1 MTGFQYPWLLL
12 LAVLAPALAF
22 LRSWRRRQPSLTFS
36 DGETLARLPATWAV
50 KAHRLLPLA
59 FGIGFVLLVVALARP
74 RTGLEESLV
83 RADVRD
89 ILLLVDVS
97 TSMRAEDLSSAGR
110 TRDRLA
116 AAKEVIERFV
126 RKRPHDRIGM
136 VAFAALPYTV
146 SPLTL
151 DQGWLL
157 GQLGRLETGMIED
170 GTAIGDGIA
179 SAVNR
184 LRESKARSKVIVLLT
199 DGINNRGTLAPED
212 AARAARALGIRI
224 YTVGAGTSGPVRTP
238 VRDAGGE
245 TRYLVQ
251 ETAIDEESLARVADA
266 TGGRYFRA
274 ADFAALEQ
282 VYAQIDQMERTRV
295 DVRDYTRFEE
305 RFAPFALLALVFLAL
320 EKALALTRLGR
331 LP

>member
-1 MTGFQYPWLLL
+1 MSFQYPWLLL
-12 LAVLAPALAF
+12 LLALTPLLVF
-22 LRSWRRRQPSLTFS
+22 LRSWRRRTASLTFS
-36 DGETLARLPATWAV
+36 GGGVLARLPVTWAV
-50 KAHRLLPLA
+50 TAHRLLPLA
-59 FGIGFVLLVVALARP
+59 FGLGFVLLVVALARP
-74 RTGLEESLV
+74 RTGLEESLM
-83 RADVRD
+83 RAEVRD
-89 ILLLVDVS
+89 IVLLVDVS

-126 RKRPHDRIGM
+126 QRRPHDRIGM
-136 VAFAALPYTV
+136 VAFAAVPYTV

-151 DQGWLL
+151 DRGWLL

-184 LRESKARSKVIVLLT
+184 LRESRAKSKVVVLLT
-199 DGINNRGTLAPED
+199 DGISNRGTLAPEN

-224 YTVGAGTSGPVRTP
+224 YAVGAGSSGPARTP
-238 VRDAGGE
+238 VRESSGE
-245 TRYLVQ
+245 TRYFMQ
-251 ETAIDEESLARVADA
+251 ETAIDEASLAQIADT

-274 ADFAALEQ
+274 ADFAALEE
-282 VYAQIDQMERTRV
+282 VYARIDRMEQTQV
-295 DVRDYTRFEE
+295 DVRAYTRFEE
-305 RFAPFALLALVFLAL
+305 WFAPFALLSLVLLAL

>member
-1 MTGFQYPWLLL
+1 MSFHYPWLLL
-12 LAVLAPALAF
+12 LLALAPLLVF
-22 LRSWRRRQPSLTFS
+22 LRSWRARRPSLTFS
-36 DGETLARLPATWAV
+36 GGGTLARLPGTWAV
-50 KAHRLLPLA
+50 RAHRLLPLVY
-59 FGIGFVLLVVALARP
+59 GVGFVLLVVALARP
-74 RTGLEESLV
+74 RKGLDEHLE
-83 RADVRD
+83 RAEVRD
-89 ILLLVDVS
+89 IVLLVDVS
-97 TSMRAEDLSSAGR
+97 TSMRAEDLSSGGR
-110 TRDRLA
+110 SRDRLT

-126 RKRPHDRIGM
+126 QRRPQDRIGM

-151 DQGWLL
+151 DRGWLL
-157 GQLGRLETGMIED
+157 GQLGRLEIGMIED

-199 DGINNRGTLAPED
+199 DGISNRGTLAPEN

-224 YTVGAGTSGPVRTP
+224 YAVGAGSNGPARTP
-238 VRDAGGE
+238 VREASGE
-245 TRYLVQ
+245 TRYFMQ
-251 ETAIDEESLARVADA
+251 ETAIDESSLAQIADT

-274 ADFAALEQ
+274 TDFAALEE
-282 VYAQIDQMERTRV
+282 VYARIDRMERTQI
-295 DVRDYTRFEE
+295 DVRAYTRFEE

>member
-1 MTGFQYPWLLL
+1 MNFQYPWLLL
-12 LAVLAPALAF
+12 LLALAPPLVF
-22 LRSWRRRQPSLTFS
+22 LRWRRRGKPSLTFS
-36 DGETLARLPATWAV
+36 DGEILTRLPITWAV
-50 KAHRLLPLA
+50 RAQRLLPLL
-59 FGIGFVLLVVALARP
+59 FGIGFVLLVVGLARP
-74 RTGLEESLV
+74 RKGLEESLV

-89 ILLLVDVS
+89 IVLLVDVS
-97 TSMRAEDLSSAGR
+97 TSMRAEDLSSAGK

-126 RKRPHDRIGM
+126 TRRPHDRIGM
-136 VAFAALPYTV
+136 VAFAGLPYTV

-151 DQGWLL
+151 DRGWLL
-157 GQLGRLETGMIED
+157 GQLGRIETGMIED

-199 DGINNRGTLAPED
+199 DGINNRGTLAPEN
-212 AARAARALGIRI
+212 AARAARALGIKI
-224 YTVGAGTSGPVRTP
+224 YAVGAGSSGPARTP
-238 VRDAGGE
+238 VREVNGQ
-245 TRYLVQ
+245 TRYIMQ
-251 ETAIDEESLARVADA
+251 ETAIDEASLEQIAAT

-274 ADFAALEQ
+274 ADFAALED
-282 VYAQIDQMERTRV
+282 VYSRIDQMERTRV
-295 DVRDYTRFEE
+295 DVRAYTRFEE
-305 RFAPFALLALVFLAL
+305 WFAPFAALALGFLAL